1 MGRFSDDLVG
11 VARTGRSNV
20 HMGAGRSVRSG
31 ICGGVRTL
39 RGDGLAVCEA
49 YRQNFEPRHDAEPM
63 DCERQY
69 DPKIAGFSEVPWRRL
84 DLKEHFDL
92 YREAEINL
100 ATNVDG
106 AQGTVMSEQDALPM
120 SKALESKAEH
130 LNVELYVARLPLFG
144 TAHPVNVLSVRELA
158 VGPVQ
163 RLTLRFPACL
173 C

>member
-1 MGRFSDDLVG
+1 
-11 VARTGRSNV
+11 
-20 HMGAGRSVRSG
+20 
-31 ICGGVRTL
+31 
-39 RGDGLAVCEA
+39 
-49 YRQNFEPRHDAEPM
+49 
-63 DCERQY
+63 
-69 DPKIAGFSEVPWRRL
+69 
-84 DLKEHFDL
+84 
-92 YREAEINL
+92 
-100 ATNVDG
+100 
-106 AQGTVMSEQDALPM
+106 MSEQDALPM